1 MKNHVYFC
9 KEPLMC
15 GAIEDELIKDT
26 TEITILGITPVK
38 HHYQL
43 WLSPNGS
50 GNSLALRGP
59 SLGGQ
64 R

>member
-1 MKNHVYFC
+1 MR
-9 KEPLMC
+9 
-15 GAIEDELIKDT
+15 GAIDDGLIKDT
-26 TEITILGITPVK
+26 TEITILGSTPVK

-43 WLSPNGS
+43 WLSSNGS